1 MRAAIIAGLMAVGLL
16 AGCGGV
22 SDAQP
27 VESAETAEMGTRG
40 DSLYPTFYCCDGT
53 ECIST
58 AGFCVQY
65 CQQEDRVGN
74 CS

>member
-22 SDAQP
+22 EDAQP
-27 VESAETAEMGTRG
+27 VETAETAEMGTSSE
-40 DSLYPTFYCCDGT
+40 SLYASFYCCDGT

-58 AGFCVQY
+58 ARFCVQY
-65 CQQEDRVGN
+65 CQQEDRGGI
-74 CS
+74 C